1 MVAMLD
7 DITREKSLVLSSDA
21 SSRNSMSACSQY
33 EIKQVQMQ
41 AQENGRFFFCVGFC
55 FCLCQLGSLVKTK
68 LNDKSSNKTH

>member
-41 AQENGRFFFCVGFC
+41 AQENGRFFFVLVSASACVS
-55 FCLCQLGSLVKTK
+55 LG
-68 LNDKSSNKTH
+68 H